1 MANCPEASL
10 RSGLFAEFHLRVN
23 AVLRAVFTRGVDDV
37 RRGRWDLSR
46 DGSLYSLPVGSPDVL
61 IGKVA
66 D

>member
-1 MANCPEASL
+1 M
-10 RSGLFAEFHLRVN
+10 
-23 AVLRAVFTRGVDDV
+23 LRAVFTRGVDDV
-37 RRGRWDLSR
+37 RKGRWDLSR